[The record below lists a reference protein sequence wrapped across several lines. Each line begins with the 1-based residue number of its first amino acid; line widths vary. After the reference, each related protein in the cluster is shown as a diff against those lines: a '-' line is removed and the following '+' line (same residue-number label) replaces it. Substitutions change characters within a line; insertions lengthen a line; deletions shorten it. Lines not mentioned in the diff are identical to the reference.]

1 MVRFFGGAG
10 GAHAGGGPI
19 FRLIIDV
26 FADTDPV
33 LLLQVV
39 LEESPKSPYSCFG
52 ISSGG
57 LGKES
62 ANVLFLRPTS
72 LPRFIND
79 DADLG
84 GLVDVACTKPVG
96 VLGGAW
102 LMTPDED
109 KDIRERLDRMGSP
122 PTASLEYLMFVY
134 SLVLF

>member
-1 MVRFFGGAG
+1 MTK
-10 GAHAGGGPI
+10 I
-19 FRLIIDV
+19 CLQKTV
-26 FADTDPV
+26 FKNLSSKKV
-33 LLLQVV
+33 
-39 LEESPKSPYSCFG
+39 ESSY
-52 ISSGG
+52 

-62 ANVLFLRPTS
+62 ADVLFLRPTS

-96 VLGGAW
+96 VLGGTW
-102 LMTPDED
+102 FTTPDED